1 MIKQTT
7 NQIAQ
12 TLNAKLIGSGDVVVE
27 NISTDTRQ
35 AVENGLFFALKGEK
49 FDAHDYVE
57 KAIEQGCVAVVVE
70 RELAV
75 NVPQI
80 IVADTRLALGELAKW
95 LKAEINPK
103 TVAMTGSSGKTTV
116 KEMTAKILQK
126 MTACDDEVL
135 YTFGNLNNDLGVP
148 LTLLRLTPKHK
159 YAVVELGA
167 NHIGEIAYTTAIAQP
182 DACLVNNVAAAHLEG
197 FGSLAGVAQAKGEIY
212 RGLKA
217 DGKAIVNLAH
227 YYPQW
232 QSEIGERE
240 LQSFCYTGEDKD
252 SYADY
257 WADEVELHLAG
268 SRFTLHSPQGEIEI
282 NLPYLGEH
290 NISNA
295 LAATSLAMAVGADL
309 ATVKAGLEQKSQ
321 VKGRLYPIEINS
333 NLLLIDDSYNA
344 NVDSMK
350 SAVSVLKNYPAFRIF
365 SVGDMAELGKDSPAC
380 HQEVADFVA
389 QANLDLVVSFGK
401 ESAVISGDEKHH
413 FTDKTQMAD
422 FIQQVILQKMA
433 ENQPLV
439 LLAKGS
445 RSQKMEELISALCNA
460 FHVSF

>member
-1 MIKQTT
+1 MIRLTT
-7 NQIAQ
+7 NEIKNI
-12 TLNAKLIGSGDVVVE
+12 LNAKLIGSGDVVVE

-103 TVAMTGSSGKTTV
+103 MVAMTGSSGKTTV

-148 LTLLRLTPKHK
+148 MTLLRLTPKHK

-217 DGKAIVNLAH
+217 CL
-227 YYPQW
+227 
-232 QSEIGERE
+232 
-240 LQSFCYTGEDKD
+240 LYT
-252 SYADY
+252 
-257 WADEVELHLAG
+257 
-268 SRFTLHSPQGEIEI
+268 SP
-282 NLPYLGEH
+282 
-290 NISNA
+290 
-295 LAATSLAMAVGADL
+295 
-309 ATVKAGLEQKSQ
+309 
-321 VKGRLYPIEINS
+321 
-333 NLLLIDDSYNA
+333 
-344 NVDSMK
+344 
-350 SAVSVLKNYPAFRIF
+350 
-365 SVGDMAELGKDSPAC
+365 SPR
-380 HQEVADFVA
+380 D
-389 QANLDLVVSFGK
+389 
-401 ESAVISGDEKHH
+401 
-413 FTDKTQMAD
+413 
-422 FIQQVILQKMA
+422 
-433 ENQPLV
+433 
-439 LLAKGS
+439 
-445 RSQKMEELISALCNA
+445 
-460 FHVSF
+460 